1 MIALLTSVG
10 WNTLAAIGLA
20 VAVLIA
26 GRVWKRPELI
36 HVLWVVVLVK
46 LVTPGLITID
56 AVPAPVEQ
64 TAAVSAAVALQ
75 GTSVAVVGEMPIVA
89 PSIPWTLIVF
99 VAWVAGSVLFLG
111 TAIVRVRRFLSAL
124 QVTVPPDPELL
135 RSIESL
141 AWRMNVQPRP
151 RVRVVDAAVSPMV
164 WGGLGGATLILPMK
178 LMRELDAAERE
189 TLLAHELAHLKRGD
203 CWIRWIEL
211 AVTAALWWNPV
222 VWWVR
227 RNLRRAEEQ
236 ACDRWVLELLPRAQ
250 RAYADGIVKTV
261 EFLAGHQRTPALAT
275 GATGTRHIQERLTMI
290 LAPSRPGRLRRPL
303 LPALVIA
310 LLALPVIPGFAE
322 RGDSGKDDGTKA
334 ELHQLEKQALD
345 LERQL
350 YEIQRKREAV
360 ERKLELDRIE
370 RDSVEMKRQIDE
382 LRAQG
387 MHAEAAE
394 DNGSRAEL
402 EDKREKLTL
411 ELKRIEAKLEA
422 GRLR

>member
-1 MIALLTSVG
+1 
-10 WNTLAAIGLA
+10 
-20 VAVLIA
+20 
-26 GRVWKRPELI
+26 
-36 HVLWVVVLVK
+36 
-46 LVTPGLITID
+46 
-56 AVPAPVEQ
+56 
-64 TAAVSAAVALQ
+64 
-75 GTSVAVVGEMPIVA
+75 
-89 PSIPWTLIVF
+89 
-99 VAWVAGSVLFLG
+99 
-111 TAIVRVRRFLSAL
+111 
-124 QVTVPPDPELL
+124 
-135 RSIESL
+135 
-141 AWRMNVQPRP
+141 
-151 RVRVVDAAVSPMV
+151 
-164 WGGLGGATLILPMK
+164 
-178 LMRELDAAERE
+178 
-189 TLLAHELAHLKRGD
+189 
-203 CWIRWIEL
+203 
-211 AVTAALWWNPV
+211 
-222 VWWVR
+222 
-227 RNLRRAEEQ
+227 
-236 ACDRWVLELLPRAQ
+236 
-250 RAYADGIVKTV
+250 
-261 EFLAGHQRTPALAT
+261 
-275 GATGTRHIQERLTMI
+275 MI